1 MNISILQY
9 LNHLLKGT
17 DINLFTIKRGAT
29 TINIKR
35 SYEQIINEKRKK
47 SRRSEVQAEE
57 QVKEEIIPAVKAE
70 LKEEKLTTLK
80 SNTVGVFYRGK
91 AKIGAPIV
99 KVNSEVKKGQ
109 QLGIIDCMGVIE
121 KVTANTTGVIKE
133 ILTENHKPVEYGQP
147 LFIIETK

>member
-1 MNISILQY
+1 MNVNILQY
-9 LNHLLKGT
+9 LNHILKGT
-17 DINLFTIKRGAT
+17 DINLFSIKRGAT
-29 TINIKR
+29 TIKIKR

-47 SRRSEVQAEE
+47 SRKSEMPAED
-57 QVKEEIIPAVKAE
+57 QVKEKVIPAVKAE

-80 SNTVGVFYRGK
+80 SHTVGVFYRGK

-133 ILTENHKPVEYGQP
+133 ILAENHKPVEYGQP